1 MTRLAAQPLVTTKL
15 ASAALLST
23 SIALTLA
30 ATGCDS
36 GSAPTSMPVSVG
48 GKTFEC
54 RLSIDDATREK
65 GMGGVASVGPDEGML
80 FAFPSASARNFWM
93 RGCIT
98 GLDIAFIDPFGFVTA
113 VHTMPAEAL
122 QAEGESESAYLAR
135 LKLYP
140 SGAPAQYA
148 LEVAPGTLGPLGVKR
163 GTKVEF
169 DRAALKP
176 HIR

>member
-1 MTRLAAQPLVTTKL
+1 MTRLANFVC
-15 ASAALLST
+15 ASTAASLLCV
-23 SIALTLA
+23 L
-30 ATGCDS
+30 GCDS
-36 GSAPTSMPVSVG
+36 GTAPASMPVTVA
-48 GKTFEC
+48 GKTFAC

-65 GMGGVASVGPDEGML
+65 GMGGVATVGPDEGML
-80 FAFPSASARNFWM
+80 FAFPAAGARNFWM

-113 VHTMPAEAL
+113 VHTMPAEPL

-148 LEVAPGTLGPLGVKR
+148 LEVAPGELEKLGVKR